1 MILVTFLFHRIR
13 GLVKTKALHE
23 QISAM
28 EQITERMKVNKEQV
42 HQQVEQLKQ
51 RVNQLI
57 ADITVG
63 VARSLVS
70 SIFSMCRTRL

>member
-1 MILVTFLFHRIR
+1 M
-13 GLVKTKALHE
+13 KTKALHE
-23 QISAM
+23 QITAM

-63 VARSLVS
+63 VARGPPS
-70 SIFSMCRTRL
+70 SIFSIPRTRR